1 MANTISGW
9 AFGSQQPIVLPSG
22 SPPPVFPNYE
32 APPALARALVPARHD
47 GMAAVQHVQGHPAAG
62 TITLSPMAPL
72 GIPATTPMLHGGHR
86 FGTAVAP
93 PMLAVTPPAGSQ
105 SGSGAATPVQAAPD
119 QAAPGPAAPALG
131 PPVPVAPLEPVM
143 IPAATRVAQAQGPL
157 DTLRPETEMDA
168 MRFQLS
174 RLEAFLAEARGT
186 LPLGRNVLLP
196 SHPDPRAVSPLSSA
210 HSPGPLVMHSGRGKM
225 PLPGKINERV
235 IKDFRRTPGLLQVY
249 CKDIFQHLRH
259 QDEAPSRF
267 VAFVEDPAAKMW
279 VDSYF
284 KEHITQSTFLEEAFL
299 SAFDHL
305 ISGEGWTHVGNP
317 DKRRKLDNG
326 SVAFASAQPMDTED
340 GVVAAVPAPA
350 GRPVDLTTPVEQ
362 CPLFGHVSN
371 KQNPLTREQRSVLDT
386 WGGCYNCKKERRL
399 AVNCSLKEKGRDQ
412 GKAKGR
418 K

>member
-1 MANTISGW
+1 
-9 AFGSQQPIVLPSG
+9 
-22 SPPPVFPNYE
+22 
-32 APPALARALVPARHD
+32 
-47 GMAAVQHVQGHPAAG
+47 
-62 TITLSPMAPL
+62 
-72 GIPATTPMLHGGHR
+72 
-86 FGTAVAP
+86 
-93 PMLAVTPPAGSQ
+93 
-105 SGSGAATPVQAAPD
+105 
-119 QAAPGPAAPALG
+119 
-131 PPVPVAPLEPVM
+131 
-143 IPAATRVAQAQGPL
+143 
-157 DTLRPETEMDA
+157 
-168 MRFQLS
+168 
-174 RLEAFLAEARGT
+174 
-186 LPLGRNVLLP
+186 
-196 SHPDPRAVSPLSSA
+196 
-210 HSPGPLVMHSGRGKM
+210 M

-305 ISGEGWTHVGNP
+305 ISGEVRSFYAIALGELLAGAIKQGSDPAAQYAERFFQRSRVLVGESQASLCGHFVAGLNPELRGLCCLDRDNHEWQSLHALVQYTYAEEVRLQMKRAATNSVSPAPPAKPYKGWTHVGNP

-371 KQNPLTREQRSVLDT
+371 KLNPLSREQRAVLDT
-386 WGGCYNCKKERRL
+386 WGGCYHCKKERRL